1 MLTQEQVCVL
11 KLSGYEMTEFKVII
25 KCTWDAQSG
34 RFQQMGDDL
43 TESASEGEP
52 EEEGDS

>member
-1 MLTQEQVCVL
+1 VLTQEQVCVL